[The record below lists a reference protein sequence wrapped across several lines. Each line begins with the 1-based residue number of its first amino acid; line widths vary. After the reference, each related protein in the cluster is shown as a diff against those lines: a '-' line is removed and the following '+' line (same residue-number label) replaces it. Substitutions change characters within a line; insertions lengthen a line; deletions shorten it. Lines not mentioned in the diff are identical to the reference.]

1 MRAKSAS
8 NHDVDPHPH
17 GAMPG
22 IDFAQMR
29 HEAARIVAQLA
40 S

>member
-1 MRAKSAS
+1 
-8 NHDVDPHPH
+8 
-17 GAMPG
+17 MPG